1 MLQAMRASA
10 KYIWIIIVV
19 LFVGGFLL
27 AQTSGLLG
35 RAPVTSTTAVATVNG
50 EDILATT
57 WYQTT
62 QNLEQ
67 EETQRSNQSI
77 SLDERQRLMDQA
89 YDQLVSDA
97 LLRQEYKRRGITVSD
112 DEILQAARFSPPPAL
127 MQAPD
132 LQTDGQFDP
141 AKYQRFLQSPLAR
154 QQGLLYQL
162 EQYYRTEIPKE
173 KLFDQVVSDIYITDQ
188 QLWSRF
194 QDLHDSAQVTFVPFE
209 PERIPDSAVRVSDDE
224 VRAYYDAH
232 KKLFERPGTAKVS
245 ILTIP
250 RTVSAADS
258 AAVRARALAL
268 RARILGGEKFE
279 DVAKAESADSASG
292 ANGGDLGKGARG
304 RFVPA
309 FETAAYALKP
319 GEISQPVLTQF
330 GYHLIRV
337 DSRKGDTLSLHHI
350 LLRIQQSD
358 SAATATDRR
367 ADSLSR
373 IAASTDQPA
382 KFDEA
387 ARELHIPILKSPVI
401 EGNPLT
407 INGQFI
413 PSVGPWAFQGARP
426 GETSDLFDADD
437 GYYLARLDSLTPG
450 GVQSLDQAK
459 ADIRTY
465 LLRQKKIDAL
475 IPQARNF
482 AKVAGA
488 SSIESAAKLM
498 NMTVTNT
505 KFFTRVTGVPELAQ
519 APEAVGAAFTLPVHT
534 VSEPI
539 RGVGEVIVERVD
551 NRIPANRAD
560 FEKQKETLRA
570 QALQQFRR
578 QRVSEFLSNLKAV
591 AKIDDRRKQVE
602 ASSRTTV
609 AQ

>member
-10 KYIWIIIVV
+10 KYIWIIIVI

-67 EETQRSNQSI
+67 EATQRSNQSI

-89 YDQLVSDA
+89 FDQLVTDA
-97 LLRQEYKRRGITVSD
+97 LLRQEYKRRGITVTD
-112 DEILQAARFSPPPAL
+112 DEIVQAARFSPPPQL

-141 AKYQRFLQSPLAR
+141 QKYQRFLQSPLAK

-162 EQYYRTEIPKE
+162 EAYYRTEIPKE
-173 KLFDQVVSDIYITDQ
+173 KLFDQIASDVYVSED
-188 QLWSRF
+188 QLWRRYK
-194 QDLHDSAQVTFVPFE
+194 DNNDSARVTFVAFE
-209 PERIPDSAVRVSDDE
+209 PERISDSAVRVSDDE
-224 VRAYYDAH
+224 VRSYYDTH

-245 ILTIP
+245 ILVIP
-250 RTVSAADS
+250 RTVTSADS
-258 AAVRARALAL
+258 AAVRNHALAV

-279 DVAKAESADSASG
+279 DVAKTESADSGSA
-292 ANGGDLGKGARG
+292 ANGGALGKNPKG

-309 FETAAYALKP
+309 FETAASALKP

-330 GYHLIRV
+330 GYHLIRL
-337 DSRKGDTLSLHHI
+337 DERKGDTLTTHHI
-350 LLRIQQSD
+350 LFRIQQSD
-358 SAATATDRR
+358 SAATRTDRR

-387 ARELHIPILKSPVI
+387 ARELHIPVLKAPVI

-413 PSVGPWAFQGARP
+413 PSVGPWAFEGAHP
-426 GETSDLFDADD
+426 GETSELFDAED

-450 GVQSLDQAK
+450 GTLSLDDAK
-459 ADIRTY
+459 RDIRTY
-465 LLRQKKIDAL
+465 LMRQKKIDAL
-475 IPQARNF
+475 LPQATNF
-482 AKVAGA
+482 AKVA
-488 SSIESAAKLM
+488 AAGTLEAAGKLM
-498 NMTVTNT
+498 NMPTVST
-505 KFFTRVTGVPELAQ
+505 KFFTRVTGTPELAQ
-519 APEAVGAAFTLPVHT
+519 APEAVGAAFSLPLNK

-539 RGVGEVIVERVD
+539 RGMNEVVIERVD
-551 NRIPANRAD
+551 GRIPADSAA
-560 FEKQKETLRA
+560 FLKQKTTVRA
-570 QALQQFRR
+570 QALNQLRR
-578 QRVSEFLSNLKAV
+578 QRVADFLANLKAV
-591 AKIDDRRKQVE
+591 ADIKDRRKQIE
-602 ASSRTTV
+602 ASTRRTT
-609 AQ
+609 Q

>member
-1 MLQAMRASA
+1 MRASA
-10 KYIWIIIVV
+10 KYIWIIIVI

-97 LLRQEYKRRGITVSD
+97 LLRQEYRRRGITVTD
-112 DEILQAARFSPPPAL
+112 DEIVQAARFSPPPQL

-141 AKYQRFLQSPLAR
+141 AKYQRFLQSPLAK

-173 KLFDQVVSDIYITDQ
+173 KLFDQVVTDVYVSDE
-188 QLWSRF
+188 QLWRRF
-194 QDLHDSAQVTFVPFE
+194 QDLHDSAQVTFVGFE
-209 PERIPDSAVRVSDDE
+209 PDRIPDSSVRVSDDE

-245 ILTIP
+245 ILIIP
-250 RTVSAADS
+250 RVVTSADS
-258 AAVRARALAL
+258 AAVRAHALAL

-279 DVAKAESADSASG
+279 DVAKAESADSSSAV
-292 ANGGDLGKGARG
+292 NGGALPKGGKG
-304 RFVPA
+304 RFVPP
-309 FETAAYALKP
+309 FEAAAYALKP
-319 GEISQPVLTQF
+319 GEISQPVLTPF
-330 GYHLIRV
+330 GYHVIRL
-337 DSRKGDTLSLHHI
+337 DERKGDTLSLHHI

-358 SAATATDRR
+358 SAATRTDRR
-367 ADSLSR
+367 ADSLAR
-373 IAASTDQPA
+373 IAASSDQPS

-387 ARELHIPILKSPVI
+387 ARELHIPILRSPVV
-401 EGNPLT
+401 EGNALT

-413 PSVGPWAFQGARP
+413 PSVGPWAFQGTRP
-426 GETSDLFDADD
+426 GETSELFDADD

-450 GVQSLDQAK
+450 GLESLDQVK
-459 ADIRTY
+459 GDIRAY
-465 LLRQKKIDAL
+465 LTRQKKLDAL

-482 AKVAGA
+482 AKVAAA
-488 SSIESAAKLM
+488 SSLESAAKLM
-498 NMTVTNT
+498 NLQPITT
-505 KFFTRVTGVPELAQ
+505 KYFTRVTGVQDLVQ
-519 APEAVGAAFTLPVHT
+519 APEAVGAAFTLALHT

-539 RGVGEVIVERVD
+539 LGTGMVVVERVD
-551 NRIPANRAD
+551 NRIPASRAA
-560 FEKQKETLRA
+560 FESQKDTLRQ
-570 QALQQFRR
+570 QALNQLRR
-578 QRVSEFLSNLKAV
+578 QRISEFLTNLKAV

-602 ASSRTTV
+602 ASARRST
-609 AQ
+609 Q